1 MHAIFRHLLTPLSRL
16 HRQVRLRT
24 KLTIPLLCILLIS
37 SGIIGWTF
45 YTQAKKA
52 MISQMES
59 RLDSETD
66 KTTEKIS
73 LLKFTFAS
81 NDQAYQK
88 RLQYELQQQ
97 ESNLSQEGLIL
108 QQYLVKNGAFHPIEK
123 VTKGAIEIP
132 QDIAIRME
140 AERFGVIHV
149 PVDGHIHTLA
159 FTHSPEENYIYVID
173 VLQESYLGPLH
184 EITKII
190 VVTILASLVLSLL
203 LCLLVVKGITAPFQT
218 LIMAMQQVSSG
229 DLTHRSLLQNEGP
242 EIRGISNSFN
252 HMIEQMCEIIAEIQ
266 LMIEELN
273 KGGIAIRQT
282 ADEAGDRSSML
293 SLRLDTVNQG
303 VEQTAASTDGAS
315 ASFQHIKQ
323 SMDGLFARIFSVIE
337 AGKKMQTVTHNGQ
350 DRIDDLNTMIN
361 RFSHTYAQ
369 VDTRMTELRRQS
381 ESIGDVVHLIQNV
394 AKQTKLLAL
403 NASIEAARAGE
414 YGRGFAVVASEVAKL
429 ANESENATLEI
440 TRLMDAVQEQT
451 YAISSETSQA
461 SEQLQQSL
469 QKLSDAAS
477 AFLELR
483 QAVDQTTGELHI
495 ANEGLSDITEG
506 LHTVDMALD
515 AFVAISQ
522 ETKSSTE
529 EMLVASRE
537 QLTSIEKS
545 RQLATELLSL
555 SERLQEI
562 SDRFRVA

>member
-1 MHAIFRHLLTPLSRL
+1 MHAIFRHLLIPFSRL
-16 HRQVRLRT
+16 HRQVPLRT

-37 SGIIGWTF
+37 SSMIGWTF

-81 NDQAYQK
+81 DEQAFQK

-132 QDIAIRME
+132 QDIAMRME

-149 PVDGHIHTLA
+149 PVDDHIHTLA
-159 FTHSPEENYIYVID
+159 FTHSPEESYIYVID
-173 VLQESYLGPLH
+173 VLQESYLGPLQ

-190 VVTILASLVLSLL
+190 VMTILASLVLSLL

-218 LIMAMQQVSSG
+218 LIVAMQQVSSG
-229 DLTHRSLLQNEGP
+229 DLTHRSHLQNEGP

-266 LMIEELN
+266 LMLEELN

-282 ADEAGDRSSML
+282 ADEAGECSSML

-337 AGKKMQTVTHNGQ
+337 AGEKMQTVTHNGQ
-350 DRIDDLNTMIN
+350 NRIDDLNTMIN
-361 RFSHTYAQ
+361 RFSHTYTQ
-369 VDTRMTELRRQS
+369 VDTRMTDLRRQS

-414 YGRGFAVVASEVAKL
+414 YGRGFAVVANEVAKL
-429 ANESENATLEI
+429 ASESENATLEI
-440 TRLMDAVQEQT
+440 TRLMDSVQEQT
-451 YAISSETSQA
+451 YAISSETSEA

>member
-1 MHAIFRHLLTPLSRL
+1 
-16 HRQVRLRT
+16 
-24 KLTIPLLCILLIS
+24 
-37 SGIIGWTF
+37 
-45 YTQAKKA
+45 
-52 MISQMES
+52 
-59 RLDSETD
+59 
-66 KTTEKIS
+66 
-73 LLKFTFAS
+73 
-81 NDQAYQK
+81 
-88 RLQYELQQQ
+88 
-97 ESNLSQEGLIL
+97 
-108 QQYLVKNGAFHPIEK
+108 
-123 VTKGAIEIP
+123 
-132 QDIAIRME
+132 
-140 AERFGVIHV
+140 
-149 PVDGHIHTLA
+149 
-159 FTHSPEENYIYVID
+159 
-173 VLQESYLGPLH
+173 
-184 EITKII
+184 
-190 VVTILASLVLSLL
+190 
-203 LCLLVVKGITAPFQT
+203 
-218 LIMAMQQVSSG
+218 MQQVSSG

-252 HMIEQMCEIIAEIQ
+252 HMIEQMCEIITEIQ

-315 ASFQHIKQ
+315 TSFQHIKQ

-350 DRIDDLNTMIN
+350 NRIDDLNTMIN

-414 YGRGFAVVASEVAKL
+414 YGRGFAVVANEVAKL
-429 ANESENATLEI
+429 ASQSENATLEI

-515 AFVAISQ
+515 TFVAISQ

>member
-1 MHAIFRHLLTPLSRL
+1 MHAIFRYLLAPSSRL

-24 KLTIPLLCILLIS
+24 KLTIPLLFILLIS
-37 SGIIGWTF
+37 SGMIGWTF
-45 YTQAKKA
+45 YTQAKQV

-81 NDQAYQK
+81 DDQSYQK

-108 QQYLVKNGAFHPIEK
+108 QQYLVKNGAFYPIEK

-132 QDIAIRME
+132 QDIAKRME

-149 PVDGHIHTLA
+149 PVDDHIHTLA
-159 FTHSPEENYIYVID
+159 FTHSPEESYIYVID
-173 VLQESYLGPLH
+173 VLQESYLGPLY

-190 VVTILASLVLSLL
+190 VMTILASLVLSLL

-218 LIMAMQQVSSG
+218 LIAAMQQVSSG
-229 DLTHRSLLQNEGP
+229 DLTHRALLQNEGP

-252 HMIEQMCEIIAEIQ
+252 HMVEQMCEIIAEIQ
-266 LMIEELN
+266 LMIVELN

-315 ASFQHIKQ
+315 ASFQYIKQ
-323 SMDGLFARIFSVIE
+323 SMDGLFTRIFSVIE
-337 AGKKMQTVTHNGQ
+337 AGKKMQTVTHHGQ
-350 DRIDDLNTMIN
+350 NRIDDLNTMIN

-369 VDTRMTELRRQS
+369 IDTRMTELRRQS

-414 YGRGFAVVASEVAKL
+414 NGRGFAVVANEVAS
-429 ANESENATLEI
+429 ESENATLEI

-451 YAISSETSQA
+451 HEISSETSQA

-495 ANEGLSDITEG
+495 ANEGLSHITEG

-515 AFVAISQ
+515 TFVAISQ
-522 ETKSSTE
+522 ETKCSTE

>member
-37 SGIIGWTF
+37 SGMIGWTF

-81 NDQAYQK
+81 DDQAYQK

-190 VVTILASLVLSLL
+190 VVTILASLILSLL
-203 LCLLVVKGITAPFQT
+203 LCLLVVKGITTPFQT

-369 VDTRMTELRRQS
+369 VDTRMTELRRQT

-515 AFVAISQ
+515 AFVAISK

>member
-37 SGIIGWTF
+37 SGMIGWTF

-81 NDQAYQK
+81 DDQAYQK

-108 QQYLVKNGAFHPIEK
+108 QQYLVKHGAFHPIEK

-190 VVTILASLVLSLL
+190 VVTILASLVFSLL

-303 VEQTAASTDGAS
+303 VEQTAAATDGAS

>member
-1 MHAIFRHLLTPLSRL
+1 MHAIFRHLLTPFSRL

-24 KLTIPLLCILLIS
+24 KLTIPLLFILLIS
-37 SGIIGWTF
+37 SGMIGWTF
-45 YTQAKKA
+45 YTQAKQV

-81 NDQAYQK
+81 DDQAYQK

-108 QQYLVKNGAFHPIEK
+108 QQYLVKNGAFHPIEN

-132 QDIAIRME
+132 QDIAIRMQ

-149 PVDGHIHTLA
+149 PVDNHIHTLA
-159 FTHSPEENYIYVID
+159 FTHSPEESYIYVID

-190 VVTILASLVLSLL
+190 VMTILASLFLSLL

-229 DLTHRSLLQNEGP
+229 DLTHRSRLQNEGP

-252 HMIEQMCEIIAEIQ
+252 HMVEQMCEIIAEIQ

-293 SLRLDTVNQG
+293 SFRLDTVNQG
-303 VEQTAASTDGAS
+303 VEQTATSTDGAS

-337 AGKKMQTVTHNGQ
+337 AGKKMQTITHHGQ
-350 DRIDDLNTMIN
+350 NRIDDLNTMIN

-381 ESIGDVVHLIQNV
+381 ESIGHVVHLIQNV

-414 YGRGFAVVASEVAKL
+414 NGRGFAVVANEVAKL
-429 ANESENATLEI
+429 ASESENATVEI

-451 YAISSETSQA
+451 HEISSETSQA

-469 QKLSDAAS
+469 QKLSEAAS

-495 ANEGLSDITEG
+495 ANVGLSDITEG
-506 LHTVDMALD
+506 LHTVDMAFD
-515 AFVAISQ
+515 AFVAVSQ

-545 RQLATELLSL
+545 RQLATELLAL

>member
-1 MHAIFRHLLTPLSRL
+1 MHAIFRHLLTPFSRL

-37 SGIIGWTF
+37 SSIIGWTF

-81 NDQAYQK
+81 DDQAYQK

-97 ESNLSQEGLIL
+97 ESNLSQEGLVL
-108 QQYLVKNGAFHPIEK
+108 QQYLVKNGAFHPIEN
-123 VTKGAIEIP
+123 VTKGDIEIP

-159 FTHSPEENYIYVID
+159 FTHSPEESYIYVID

-203 LCLLVVKGITAPFQT
+203 LCLLVVKGITAPFQK

-303 VEQTAASTDGAS
+303 VGQTAASTDGAS

-515 AFVAISQ
+515 AFVSISQ

>member
-1 MHAIFRHLLTPLSRL
+1 MHAIFRHLLTPFSRL

-37 SGIIGWTF
+37 SGMIGWTF

-81 NDQAYQK
+81 DDQSYQK

-252 HMIEQMCEIIAEIQ
+252 HMIEQMCEIITEIQ